1 MDTLRS
7 FSLAVCCLI
16 PAFAASP
23 TAIPLAFEQREPALF
38 IVHSTSASVRFQP
51 DRVAIGEIA
60 LRFLNARPA
69 RLEGIGPVAP
79 ATYMGDTGRQTFQQ
93 YPRLAMRRIYAG
105 IDAVFYGHDGHLEYD
120 LEVAPGG
127 EPSALRL
134 RFENARSLRL
144 SDNGALL
151 VEAASGALQQLP
163 PRVFQAGRPIAAH
176 YLLTGANEAAI
187 RLGKYDRRLALTID
201 PELVY
206 ANYFGGSGSD
216 AASAVATDSQGN
228 VYLAGSSNSL
238 DFPSAAGS
246 TSRPLPSLIALTN
259 AGQSVTQIT
268 IGQGRGVTAIGGTPD
283 GKILYA
289 ASGSTVY
296 YSSNSGAS
304 WIQTSAIPAA
314 TSSFYNSPLAVTD
327 ISVDAI
333 DPSRAFVATN
343 RGLFSTGD
351 NGNSWFPRDYDLAA
365 YYDGSIQASSVTISQ
380 VDHTVTYVTTG
391 NPNFLY
397 KSTDAGGTFTMLNAT
412 FSGEPVPPPF
422 PASTIIFTMAPGG
435 SDLYVVDANGYL
447 FKSVDAGVTWQKL
460 YYGIFGAKAIRIDP
474 NNNANIFVQ
483 DSSGVQKSTDGG
495 SSFTTV
501 NPPGLSSPI
510 NQVTAIAY
518 DGVSKTLYVA
528 AASFIFASTDQGS
541 TWQVAPLSPINI
553 HVLQAIGGRVF
564 VGLDTPQTSFLVKLD
579 PTGAHLLYST
589 FFTGKSISGVMALR
603 VDSQGNAYLAGNTI
617 SPNFTGATKIF
628 GVASP
633 TFFTAYVAK
642 VSQDGSTLAYLSG
655 FGASH
660 GLSVTN
666 LAIDSSGAAYITGYT
681 QSGDFPTT
689 AGAFQAAVPTS
700 ACTRPPDSVFFSVV
714 PNQQTWAYVSKLSR
728 DGSSLAY
735 STFVTGSC
743 GSAGQGIA
751 VNSAGE
757 AFVVGSTTSPDMP
770 VSPNAYQSV
779 FPGPLDKT
787 SYPNAVTAGFAAHLS
802 AAGDQVLGGTL
813 VGGGYTSSV
822 SAITL
827 DSAGNPILT
836 GATWGIAP
844 GATTG
849 AYQKSVVYNCAEPIG
864 IFGPPQPPSQGYD
877 AFVLKLDPAFS
888 KAAYLTYLGGS
899 CADSAS
905 AIALDPAGN
914 TWVAG
919 TTNSA
924 DFPVVAPYQAK
935 SSNGGFV
942 SELSPDGSKLLFSS
956 FSEGNALALDPQGF
970 VYVAGSTTSAT
981 LAKNANS
988 SFLTDVAL
996 AKIDSTPNPTV
1007 EIDKVVGV
1015 VTPTLGQITFATQ
1028 VAPGEMAHIQGHNLG
1043 PAAKVSAQLDSSGT
1057 LPFTLGGTRV
1067 LFDGVAAPLNSVQS
1081 DTIELFVPFEVKGA
1095 TKVTVVANGQTS
1107 NTLNMGVTAV
1117 ASEILAIYNQDGSP
1131 NSAASPARQGSVVV
1145 VYMSGLGQTTP
1156 PGVDGTT
1163 NTAPPSVPVAPVG
1176 PAYIGQYQV
1185 PPQFVAAAVGA
1196 TAGVSQVN
1204 VQVPVGQYPASP
1216 MSITISQ
1223 ASAPIYIAQ

>member
-422 PASTIIFTMAPGG
+422 PASTIIFTLAPGG

-501 NPPGLSSPI
+501 NPPGLIVADQSSYGDCLRRRIQNSVRGGGEFHLRQYGSGLHMAGGSAIAHQYPCAAGHRRPRLRGARHAADQLPGEARSHRRASALFHLLHRQI
-510 NQVTAIAY
+510 NQRRYGVAGGFAGQCIPRRKYDLPQLYRGDQDLWSRVADLLYCLRRQSFARRFHSGIPVRLRRVARSERDQPGDRFLGRCLHHGLHPVWRLPHDRRRFSGGGAHQRLHPAAAIA
-518 DGVSKTLYVA
+518 
-528 AASFIFASTDQGS
+528 
-541 TWQVAPLSPINI
+541 
-553 HVLQAIGGRVF
+553 
-564 VGLDTPQTSFLVKLD
+564 
-579 PTGAHLLYST
+579 
-589 FFTGKSISGVMALR
+589 
-603 VDSQGNAYLAGNTI
+603 
-617 SPNFTGATKIF
+617 
-628 GVASP
+628 
-633 TFFTAYVAK
+633 
-642 VSQDGSTLAYLSG
+642 
-655 FGASH
+655 
-660 GLSVTN
+660 
-666 LAIDSSGAAYITGYT
+666 
-681 QSGDFPTT
+681 
-689 AGAFQAAVPTS
+689 
-700 ACTRPPDSVFFSVV
+700 
-714 PNQQTWAYVSKLSR
+714 
-728 DGSSLAY
+728 SSLA
-735 STFVTGSC
+735 S
-743 GSAGQGIA
+743 
-751 VNSAGE
+751 
-757 AFVVGSTTSPDMP
+757 
-770 VSPNAYQSV
+770 
-779 FPGPLDKT
+779 FPI
-787 SYPNAVTAGFAAHLS
+787 NR
-802 AAGDQVLGGTL
+802 
-813 VGGGYTSSV
+813 
-822 SAITL
+822 
-827 DSAGNPILT
+827 
-836 GATWGIAP
+836 P
-844 GATTG
+844 GRT
-849 AYQKSVVYNCAEPIG
+849 
-864 IFGPPQPPSQGYD
+864 
-877 AFVLKLDPAFS
+877 
-888 KAAYLTYLGGS
+888 
-899 CADSAS
+899 
-905 AIALDPAGN
+905 
-914 TWVAG
+914 
-919 TTNSA
+919 
-924 DFPVVAPYQAK
+924 
-935 SSNGGFV
+935 
-942 SELSPDGSKLLFSS
+942 
-956 FSEGNALALDPQGF
+956 
-970 VYVAGSTTSAT
+970 
-981 LAKNANS
+981 
-988 SFLTDVAL
+988 
-996 AKIDSTPNPTV
+996 
-1007 EIDKVVGV
+1007 
-1015 VTPTLGQITFATQ
+1015 
-1028 VAPGEMAHIQGHNLG
+1028 
-1043 PAAKVSAQLDSSGT
+1043 
-1057 LPFTLGGTRV
+1057 
-1067 LFDGVAAPLNSVQS
+1067 
-1081 DTIELFVPFEVKGA
+1081 
-1095 TKVTVVANGQTS
+1095 
-1107 NTLNMGVTAV
+1107 
-1117 ASEILAIYNQDGSP
+1117 
-1131 NSAASPARQGSVVV
+1131 
-1145 VYMSGLGQTTP
+1145 
-1156 PGVDGTT
+1156 
-1163 NTAPPSVPVAPVG
+1163 
-1176 PAYIGQYQV
+1176 
-1185 PPQFVAAAVGA
+1185 
-1196 TAGVSQVN
+1196 
-1204 VQVPVGQYPASP
+1204 
-1216 MSITISQ
+1216 
-1223 ASAPIYIAQ
+1223 